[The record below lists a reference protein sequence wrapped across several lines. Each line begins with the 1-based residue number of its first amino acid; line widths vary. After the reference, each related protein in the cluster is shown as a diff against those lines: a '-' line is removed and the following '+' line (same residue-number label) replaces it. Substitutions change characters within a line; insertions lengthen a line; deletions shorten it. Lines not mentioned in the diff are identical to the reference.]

1 MSGIN
6 FNFNRGAD
14 PLLGSGPDYSAHLA
28 ELEQAQKAI
37 EQQKQSILKLAQ
49 NTQNPEPAPTSPTP
63 TSPTPIWDQI
73 DTLTDNMTAAEFQA
87 MQDDPSYQKSLG
99 ELMEYVGAIQ
109 LQLIRPRIEASPE
122 GKKLL
127 EQHLTTVKFLR
138 KAALDD
144 VNKKM
149 ADFEDY
155 TKNYSHMSWEEY
167 LKTKGGKK
175 K

>member
-6 FNFNRGAD
+6 FNFNRGTD

-28 ELEQAQKAI
+28 ELEQAQRAI
-37 EQQKQSILKLAQ
+37 EQQRQSILKLAQ
-49 NTQNPEPAPTSPTP
+49 NTQNPEATP
-63 TSPTPIWDQI
+63 TSQTPIWDQI
-73 DTLTDNMTAAEFQA
+73 DTLTDNMTAADFQA

-99 ELMEYVGAIQ
+99 ELMEYVAAVQ

-138 KAALDD
+138 KAAADNVDKRL
-144 VNKKM
+144 

>member
-14 PLLGSGPDYSAHLA
+14 PLLGSAPDYSAHLA
-28 ELEQAQKAI
+28 ELEQAQQAI
-37 EQQKQSILKLAQ
+37 EQQKQSLMKLVQGAPS
-49 NTQNPEPAPTSPTP
+49 TEAKPAST
-63 TSPTPIWDQI
+63 TPIWDEI
-73 DTLTDNMTAAEFQA
+73 DTITGNMSQAEFQA
-87 MQDDPSYQKSLG
+87 MEADDNYQKSLQD
-99 ELMEYVGAIQ
+99 LMAYVSAIQ
-109 LQLIRPRIEASPE
+109 LQMIRPHIEGSAE

-127 EQHLTTVKFLR
+127 EQHLTNVKFLR
-138 KAALDD
+138 KAAADNVDRKL
-144 VNKKM
+144 

-155 TKNYSHMSWEEY
+155 TKNYGHMSWEEY

>member
-6 FNFNRGAD
+6 FNFNRGTD
-14 PLLGSGPDYSAHLA
+14 PLLGSGPDYSVHLA

-49 NTQNPEPAPTSPTP
+49 NTQNPEATPA
-63 TSPTPIWDQI
+63 SPTPIWDQI
-73 DTLTDNMTAAEFQA
+73 DTLTDNMTAAEFKA

-99 ELMEYVGAIQ
+99 ELMEYVAAVQ

-138 KAALDD
+138 KAAADNVDKRL
-144 VNKKM
+144 

>member
-6 FNFNRGAD
+6 FNFNRGTD

-49 NTQNPEPAPTSPTP
+49 NTQNPEATPA
-63 TSPTPIWDQI
+63 SPTPIWDQI

-87 MQDDPSYQKSLG
+87 MQADKNYQKSLG
-99 ELMEYVGAIQ
+99 ELMEYVGAVQ

-138 KAALDD
+138 KAAADNVDKRL
-144 VNKKM
+144 

>member
-6 FNFNRGAD
+6 FNFNRGTD

-28 ELEQAQKAI
+28 ELEQAQRAI

-49 NTQNPEPAPTSPTP
+49 NTQNPEATPA
-63 TSPTPIWDQI
+63 SPTPIWDQI
-73 DTLTDNMTAAEFQA
+73 DTLTDNMTAAEFQS

-99 ELMEYVGAIQ
+99 ELMEYVGAVQ

-138 KAALDD
+138 KAAADNVDKRL
-144 VNKKM
+144 

>member
-1 MSGIN
+1 ME
-6 FNFNRGAD
+6 AD
-14 PLLGSGPDYSAHLA
+14 
-28 ELEQAQKAI
+28 E
-37 EQQKQSILKLAQ
+37 
-49 NTQNPEPAPTSPTP
+49 N
-63 TSPTPIWDQI
+63 
-73 DTLTDNMTAAEFQA
+73 
-87 MQDDPSYQKSLG
+87 YQKSL
-99 ELMEYVGAIQ
+99 EALMSYVAAIQ
-109 LQLIRPRIEASPE
+109 LQMIRPRIEGSPE

-127 EQHLTTVKFLR
+127 EQHLTNVKFLR

>member
-6 FNFNRGAD
+6 FNFNRGTD

-49 NTQNPEPAPTSPTP
+49 NTQNPEATPA
-63 TSPTPIWDQI
+63 SPTPIWDQI
-73 DTLTDNMTAAEFQA
+73 DTLTDNMTAAEFKA

-99 ELMEYVGAIQ
+99 ELMEYVAAVQ
-109 LQLIRPRIEASPE
+109 LQLIRPRIEAGPE

-138 KAALDD
+138 KAAADNVDKRL
-144 VNKKM
+144 

>member
-6 FNFNRGAD
+6 FNFNRGVD
-14 PLLGSGPDYSAHLA
+14 PLLGSTPDYSAHLA
-28 ELEQAQKAI
+28 ELEQAQQAI
-37 EQQKQSILKLAQ
+37 EQQRQNLLKLAQ
-49 NTQNPEPAPTSPTP
+49 TTQNPEATP

-99 ELMEYVGAIQ
+99 ELMEYVAAVQ
-109 LQLIRPRIEASPE
+109 LQLIRPRIEANPE

-138 KAALDD
+138 KAAADNVDKRL
-144 VNKKM
+144 
-149 ADFEDY
+149 ADFDDY

>member
-6 FNFNRGAD
+6 FNFNRGTD

-49 NTQNPEPAPTSPTP
+49 TTQNPEATP

-99 ELMEYVGAIQ
+99 ELMEYVAAVQ
-109 LQLIRPRIEASPE
+109 LQLIRPRIEANPE

-138 KAALDD
+138 KAAADNVDKRL
-144 VNKKM
+144 

>member
-49 NTQNPEPAPTSPTP
+49 NTQNPEATP

-73 DTLTDNMTAAEFQA
+73 DTLTDNMTAAEFKA

-99 ELMEYVGAIQ
+99 ELMEYVGAVQ

-138 KAALDD
+138 KAAADNVDKRL
-144 VNKKM
+144 

>member
-6 FNFNRGAD
+6 FNFNRGTD
-14 PLLGSGPDYSAHLA
+14 PLLGFGPDYSAHLA

-49 NTQNPEPAPTSPTP
+49 NTQNPEATP

-73 DTLTDNMTAAEFQA
+73 DTLTDNMTAAEFKA

-99 ELMEYVGAIQ
+99 ELMEYVGAVQ

-127 EQHLTTVKFLR
+127 EQHLTTIKFLR
-138 KAALDD
+138 KAAADNVDKRL
-144 VNKKM
+144 

>member
-6 FNFNRGAD
+6 FNFNRGVD
-14 PLLGSGPDYSAHLA
+14 PLLGSTPDYSAHLA
-28 ELEQAQKAI
+28 ELEQAQQAI
-37 EQQKQSILKLAQ
+37 EQQRQNLLKLAQ
-49 NTQNPEPAPTSPTP
+49 TTQNPEATP

-73 DTLTDNMTAAEFQA
+73 DTLTDNMTAAEFKA

-99 ELMEYVGAIQ
+99 ELMEYVAAVQ
-109 LQLIRPRIEASPE
+109 LQLIRPRIEANPE

-138 KAALDD
+138 KAAADNVDKRL
-144 VNKKM
+144 

>member
-28 ELEQAQKAI
+28 ELEQAQRAI

-49 NTQNPEPAPTSPTP
+49 NTQNPEATPA
-63 TSPTPIWDQI
+63 SPTPIWDQI
-73 DTLTDNMTAAEFQA
+73 DTLTDNMTAAEFKA

-99 ELMEYVGAIQ
+99 ELMEYVAAVQ

-138 KAALDD
+138 KAAADNVDKRL
-144 VNKKM
+144 

>member
-49 NTQNPEPAPTSPTP
+49 NTQNPEATPA
-63 TSPTPIWDQI
+63 SPTPIWDQI
-73 DTLTDNMTAAEFQA
+73 DTLTDNMTAAEFKA
-87 MQDDPSYQKSLG
+87 MLDDPSYQKSLG

-109 LQLIRPRIEASPE
+109 LQMIRPRIEASPE

-138 KAALDD
+138 KAAADNVDKRL
-144 VNKKM
+144 

>member
-28 ELEQAQKAI
+28 ELEQAQRAI

-49 NTQNPEPAPTSPTP
+49 NTQNPEPAPA
-63 TSPTPIWDQI
+63 SPTPIWDQI

-87 MQDDPSYQKSLG
+87 MQADKNYQKSLG
-99 ELMEYVGAIQ
+99 ELMEYVGAVQ

-138 KAALDD
+138 KAAADNVDKRL
-144 VNKKM
+144 

-167 LKTKGGKK
+167 LKTKGGEKK
-175 K
+175 

>member
-6 FNFNRGAD
+6 FNFNRGTD

-28 ELEQAQKAI
+28 ELEQAQRAI

-49 NTQNPEPAPTSPTP
+49 NTQNPEATLA
-63 TSPTPIWDQI
+63 SPTPIWDQI

-99 ELMEYVGAIQ
+99 ELMEYVGAVQ

-138 KAALDD
+138 KAAADNVDKRL
-144 VNKKM
+144 

>member
-37 EQQKQSILKLAQ
+37 EQQRQSILKLAQ
-49 NTQNPEPAPTSPTP
+49 GSQNPEAVPTSA
-63 TSPTPIWDQI
+63 TPIWDQI

-87 MQDDPSYQKSLG
+87 MQADESYQRSFG
-99 ELMEYVGAIQ
+99 ELMAYVGAVQ
-109 LQLIRPRIEASPE
+109 LQMIRPHIEGTPE

-138 KAALDD
+138 KAAADNVD
-144 VNKKM
+144 KKL

>member
-6 FNFNRGAD
+6 FNFNRGTD

-49 NTQNPEPAPTSPTP
+49 NTQNPEATPA
-63 TSPTPIWDQI
+63 SPTPIWDQI
-73 DTLTDNMTAAEFQA
+73 DTLTDNMTAAEFKA

-138 KAALDD
+138 KAAADNVDKRL
-144 VNKKM
+144 

>member
-6 FNFNRGAD
+6 FNFNRGVD
-14 PLLGSGPDYSAHLA
+14 PLLGSTPDYSAHLA
-28 ELEQAQKAI
+28 ELEQAQQAI
-37 EQQKQSILKLAQ
+37 EQQRQSLLKLAQ
-49 NTQNPEPAPTSPTP
+49 NTPGTEARPATA
-63 TSPTPIWDQI
+63 TPIWDEI
-73 DTLTDNMTAAEFQA
+73 DAITDNMSQAEFKA
-87 MQDDPSYQKSLG
+87 MEADENYQKSL
-99 ELMEYVGAIQ
+99 EALMSYVAAIQ
-109 LQLIRPRIEASPE
+109 LQMIRPRIEGSPE

-127 EQHLTTVKFLR
+127 EQHLTNVKFLR

>member
-6 FNFNRGAD
+6 FNFNRGTD

-28 ELEQAQKAI
+28 ELEQAQRAI
-37 EQQKQSILKLAQ
+37 EQQRQSILKLAQ
-49 NTQNPEPAPTSPTP
+49 GSQVPDASPSST
-63 TSPTPIWDQI
+63 TPIWDQI
-73 DTLTDNMTAAEFQA
+73 DTLTDNMTAAEFQT
-87 MQDDPSYQKSLG
+87 MQADENYQKSFG
-99 ELMEYVGAIQ
+99 ELMAYVGAIQ
-109 LQLIRPRIEASPE
+109 LQMIRPHIEGTPE

-138 KAALDD
+138 KAAADNVD
-144 VNKKM
+144 KKL

>member
-49 NTQNPEPAPTSPTP
+49 NTQNPEATPA
-63 TSPTPIWDQI
+63 SPTPIWDQI
-73 DTLTDNMTAAEFQA
+73 DTLTDNMTAAEFKA

-99 ELMEYVGAIQ
+99 ELMEYVAAVQ

-138 KAALDD
+138 KAAADNVDKRL
-144 VNKKM
+144 